1 MALDLDSSAMDVFN
15 QSFEILDKMFM
26 DFFILDLDFNIIC
39 IKPSTAAALGYD
51 QEDLKNKTL
60 RDVVIEKTYPHLK
73 WAFEQTHQEG
83 NEFLFKRVYFKKKDG
98 GLHRLDFTI
107 FSLTKEGKQL
117 YVGIGNR
124 KVSPART
131 IATER
136 RKRVKELMALYNIDK
151 LLNKAGAGEETLISI
166 TSILNQAMLF
176 PQYARSRILFDNK
189 EFCALPLPS
198 QLPDNKIATDIII
211 SGKKRGAIEIYY
223 IKKQGKFI
231 PEESEMLFE
240 AGNMVANVFERKE
253 IAQKLEE
260 NSMRLQALFSAITDL
275 VYMTDGDF
283 NLQIVNKPMDIDGK
297 KCYEA
302 FWNYSTP
309 CKGCIAFKV
318 KETKQPAELEA
329 LLKNKFY
336 FISCYPILDNK
347 GNVTGL
353 IHIVRETTK
362 IKEMEQQLIQSDR
375 LASLGQLVS
384 GIAHEINNPN
394 TFIRGNIG
402 IIAEAMETI
411 LPMLDEH
418 AEKNTDF
425 KIARLPYKYFRKN
438 IPILLSDMQKGADRI
453 MNIVSDLRKFARR
466 DEGRL
471 EEDVD
476 FNLVIESSLRLV
488 HNQVKRTANINLDL
502 AEKIPAIIGNVQKL
516 EQVMVNI
523 IINASHAIE
532 QKNKGSELGNIYI
545 KTFVYNNNTLH
556 VHISDDGTGMTND
569 VRKRIFDPFFTTK
582 KARQG
587 TGLGLSIAYGI
598 IEEHG
603 GTITVDTLPGEG
615 SEFKIVLPLQRLET
629 NKKSALAITHA

>member
-1 MALDLDSSAMDVFN
+1 MDFFN

-26 DFFILDLDFNIIC
+26 DFFIMDLDFNIIC
-39 IKPSTAAALGYD
+39 MKPSTAAALGYD

-60 RDVVIEKTYPHLK
+60 QNVVIEKNYPRLK

-83 NEFLFKRVYFKKKDG
+83 NEFLFKRVFFKKKDG
-98 GLHRLDFTI
+98 GSLRLDFTI
-107 FSLTKEGKQL
+107 FNLTKAGKQI

-131 IATER
+131 IATEK
-136 RKRVKELMALYNIDK
+136 RKRVKELTALYNIDK
-151 LLNKAGAGEETLISI
+151 LLYKAGAGEETLVGI
-166 TSILNQAMLF
+166 TSILNQSMSF
-176 PQYARSRILFDNK
+176 PQHARSRILFDNK
-189 EFCALPLPS
+189 EFCVLPLPS
-198 QLPDNKIATDIII
+198 QNLDNKIVTDIII
-211 SGKKRGAIEIYY
+211 NGKQRGAIEIYY

-240 AGNMVANVFERKE
+240 AGNMVANIFARKE
-253 IAQKLEE
+253 IAEKLEE
-260 NSMRLQALFSAITDL
+260 NSMRLQALFGAITDL

-283 NLQIVNKPMDIDGK
+283 NLQIVNKKMDIAGK
-297 KCYEA
+297 KCYEV
-302 FWNYSTP
+302 FWNYTTP

-318 KETKQPAELEA
+318 SETKKPAQVEA

-336 FISCYPILDNK
+336 LVSCYPIFDHK

-353 IHIVRETTK
+353 INIVRETTK
-362 IKEMEQQLIQSDR
+362 VKEMEQQLIQSDR

-411 LPMLDEH
+411 LPMLDDH

-425 KIARLPYKYFRKN
+425 KIARLSYGYFRKN
-438 IPILLSDMQKGADRI
+438 IPILLSDMQNGADRI

-471 EEDVD
+471 NEDVD

-502 AEKIPAIIGNVQKL
+502 AEKIPTIKGNVQKL

-532 QKNKGSELGNIYI
+532 QKNNGEMGNIYI
-545 KTFVYNNNTLH
+545 KTFLYNNNTLH
-556 VHISDDGTGMTND
+556 VHIKDDGTGMTND
-569 VRKRIFDPFFTTK
+569 VKKRIFDPFFTTK

-603 GTITVDTLPGEG
+603 GMISVDSWPGEG
-615 SEFKIVLPLQRLET
+615 SEFKIVLPYQRLEDV
-629 NKKSALAITHA
+629 KKSVLPITHA